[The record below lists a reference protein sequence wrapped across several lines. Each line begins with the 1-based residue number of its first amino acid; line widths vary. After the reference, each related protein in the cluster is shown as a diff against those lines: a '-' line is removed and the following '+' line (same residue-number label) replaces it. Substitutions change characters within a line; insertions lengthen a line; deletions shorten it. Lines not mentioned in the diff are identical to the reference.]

1 MVLQKKGIS
10 YEVKPILETNKPELL
25 TGKQLPVIVHNKK
38 VVAGPIRIAEYIE
51 KAYPQISLTRQGAYS
66 YQEILEKTHKFF
78 PALTA
83 FVKNQDESKDALLQ
97 EKFEKQLDMLD
108 EILRTTPGQ
117 YLGGLEL
124 TLADLYLLPQLF
136 HATVALDHFK
146 DFEVLHMEGNFRRPA
161 LESYISRMLDM
172 NEFNKRGVYVS
183 VDKIIHGWKQVRAAA

>member
-1 MVLQKKGIS
+1 MLQKKGIS
-10 YEVKPILETNKPELL
+10 YEVKPTLETNKPEELG
-25 TGKQLPVIVHNKK
+25 GKRLPVIVHNKK

-51 KAYPQISLTRQGAYS
+51 KTFPQISLTRQGAYS

-83 FVKNQDESKDALLQ
+83 FLKNKDEAKDALLQ

-172 NEFNKRGVYVS
+172 SEFNKRGVYVS
-183 VDKIIHGWKQVRAAA
+183 VDKIIHGWKQVRAEA

>member
-1 MVLQKKGIS
+1 MLQKKGIS
-10 YEVKPILETNKPELL
+10 YEVKPTLETNKPAALD
-25 TGKQLPVIVHNKK
+25 GKQLPAIVHNKR
-38 VVAGPIRIAEYIE
+38 VVTGPIRIAEYIE
-51 KAYPQISLTRQGAYS
+51 KTFPQISLTRQGAYS

-83 FVKNQDESKDALLQ
+83 LVKNKDEAKDALLQ

-172 NEFNKRGVYVS
+172 SEFNKRGVYVS
-183 VDKIIHGWKQVRAAA
+183 VDKIIHGWKQVRAEA

>member
-1 MVLQKKGIS
+1 M
-10 YEVKPILETNKPELL
+10 
-25 TGKQLPVIVHNKK
+25 IVHNKK

>member
-1 MVLQKKGIS
+1 MLQKKGIS
-10 YEVKPILETNKPELL
+10 YEVKPTLETNKPEALD
-25 TGKQLPVIVHNKK
+25 GKQLPAIVHNKR
-38 VVAGPIRIAEYIE
+38 VVSGPIRIAEYIE
-51 KAYPQISLTRQGAYS
+51 KTFPQISLTRQGAYS

-83 FVKNQDESKDALLQ
+83 FVKNKDEAKDALLQ

-172 NEFNKRGVYVS
+172 SEFNKRGVYVS
-183 VDKIIHGWKQVRAAA
+183 VDKIIHGWKQVRAEA

>member
-1 MVLQKKGIS
+1 MLQKKGVS
-10 YEVKPILETNKPELL
+10 YEVKPTLETNKPELL
-25 TGKQLPVIVHNKK
+25 GGKQLPVIVHNKK

-51 KAYPQISLTRQGAYS
+51 KTYPQISLTRQGAYS
-66 YQEILEKTHKFF
+66 YQEILEKTQKFF

-83 FVKNQDESKDALLQ
+83 FLKNKDESKDKALQ
-97 EKFEKQLDMLD
+97 EKFEKQLDILD

-146 DFEVLHMEGNFRRPA
+146 DYEVLHMEGNFQRPA

-172 NEFNKRGVYVS
+172 SEFNKRGVYVS
-183 VDKIIHGWKQVRAAA
+183 VDKIIHGWKTVRAQA